1 MIRRKRV
8 SESKHTDFLTKFVR
22 VWNRKKSPR
31 LEIMSDDTAVGRG
44 DDEMFVAELYE
55 DEDCVK
61 MSRYSLDAEDDYCAE
76 DLDTL

>member
-8 SESKHTDFLTKFVR
+8 SESKHTDFLMKFVR

-55 DEDCVK
+55 DEDCVR